1 MLSTIAAK
9 PNQRAARPPRPVDN
23 SKREELERR
32 AAERE
37 RARLK
42 EEEDARREREL
53 RRREENREKYIAWE
67 RDTILAKAD
76 NDRIRAEFL
85 ETKARPALVSREP
98 ARVVIKLEL
107 TCFCSITSHTSSR
120 RSRKTP

>member
-37 RARLK
+37 RVRLK
-42 EEEDARREREL
+42 EEEDARREREM
-53 RRREENREKYIAWE
+53 RRREENKEKYIAWE
-67 RDTILAKAD
+67 RDTILAEAD

-85 ETKARPALVSREP
+85 ETKARPALVSQ
-98 ARVVIKLEL
+98 EL
-107 TCFCSITSHTSSR
+107 VSRHETRTNMLCSITSHTSSR
-120 RSRKTP
+120 RSRETP

>member
-9 PNQRAARPPRPVDN
+9 SNQRAARPPRPVDN

-53 RRREENREKYIAWE
+53 RRREENRERIVQYDRE
-67 RDTILAKAD
+67 TILAKAD
-76 NDRIRAEFL
+76 NQRLRAKFL
-85 ETKARPALVSREP
+85 ETKAKPALVCLHPEQQ
-98 ARVVIKLEL
+98 
-107 TCFCSITSHTSSR
+107 C
-120 RSRKTP
+120 